1 MITALLIPADASKP
15 WRFTTVRGLE
25 DIAVL
30 VSGRPELTRYD
41 HDALMFVHGDGRLL
55 GQQLNARATQYI
67 KTASAAAARNAS
79 LRNDEDPTYGLYGD
93 VVITGNEPV
102 GEHGAPERIAEW
114 FETNVDTEQMLPP
127 RTGPFYCPR
136 CDSHSPNLHPA
147 VQHGGE
153 GTICPDDFHGDFRPR
168 AGESLRD
175 FSRRAYGTG
184 REGKS

>member
-1 MITALLIPADASKP
+1 VIVALLVPADPSKP
-15 WRFTTVRGLE
+15 WGFTTVRGRE

-30 VSGRPELTRYD
+30 VGGRPELTRYD
-41 HDALMFVHGDGRLL
+41 HDALMFVHGEGRLL
-55 GQQLNARATQYI
+55 GQQLNARATRYI

-102 GEHGAPERIAEW
+102 GKHGVPKRLVEW
-114 FETNVDTEQMLPP
+114 FETNAT
-127 RTGPFYCPR
+127 TGGCPR
-136 CDSHSPNLHPA
+136 CTSPVPRLHPA

-168 AGESLRD
+168 EGESLRD

-184 REGKS
+184 REGRS